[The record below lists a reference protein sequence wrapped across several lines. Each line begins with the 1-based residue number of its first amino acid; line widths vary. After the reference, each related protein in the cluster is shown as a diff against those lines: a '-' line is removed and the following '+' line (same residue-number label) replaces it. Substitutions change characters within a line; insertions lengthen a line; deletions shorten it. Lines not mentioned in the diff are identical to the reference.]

1 MVIEMDVTNILC
13 DNIENNDIKA
23 KDIDNLDINTIFKM
37 ESEIIKE
44 INQLEDKNKNLDII
58 YFNYNKMKNKVKR
71 NIEEKKKIL
80 IRLSMQKEE
89 FNNSEIKKKAIYLSK
104 EYTFYKEQTNT
115 KNLINKIK
123 NLYNKI
129 DILKGDMK
137 NRKLTLEYNKIKEKY
152 RDIMIFINS
161 EKFDNKND
169 NIPNNLNNEEKIEFL
184 NKGIEE
190 YIEKQMIFNNYIF
203 LLENYYS
210 EVLNQ
215 KLK

>member
-1 MVIEMDVTNILC
+1 MDVTNILY
-13 DNIENNDIKA
+13 DNIENNDIKT
-23 KDIDNLDINTIFKM
+23 KNIDNLDINTIFKL

-71 NIEEKKKIL
+71 NIEEKKEVL
-80 IRLSMQKEE
+80 IKLSMQKEE

-115 KNLINKIK
+115 KNLISRIK

-129 DILKGDMK
+129 DILRGDLK

-169 NIPNNLNNEEKIEFL
+169 NIPNNLSNEEKIEFL

-203 LLENYYS
+203 MLENYYN
-210 EVLNQ
+210 EVLEQ
-215 KLK
+215 RLK

>member
-1 MVIEMDVTNILC
+1 MDVTNILY
-13 DNIENNDIKA
+13 DNIENNDIKT
-23 KDIDNLDINTIFKM
+23 KNIDNLDINTIFKL
-37 ESEIIKE
+37 EGEIIKE
-44 INQLEDKNKNLDII
+44 INQLEDKSKNLDII

-71 NIEEKKKIL
+71 NIEQKKEVL
-80 IRLSMQKEE
+80 IKLSIQKEE

-104 EYTFYKEQTNT
+104 EYTFYREQTNT
-115 KNLINKIK
+115 KKLMDRIK

-129 DILKGDMK
+129 DILRGDLK
-137 NRKLTLEYNKIKEKY
+137 NRKLTLEYNRIKEKY

-203 LLENYYS
+203 MLENYYS
-210 EVLNQ
+210 EVLDQ
-215 KLK
+215 RLK